1 MRFRDEDDTYERRC
15 VIFSQGHRGLVHNLR
30 TELGYCIPLSLYE
43 RKLVL
48 KRRNLSEEDRA
59 NMQNVPVHP
68 VLELSKYL
76 PLVDHVVSMHGAQR
90 ATEVTTMQQ

>member
-1 MRFRDEDDTYERRC
+1 MILTNEGVLYSRKDIVALCT
-15 VIFSQGHRGLVHNLR
+15 ILR
-30 TELGYCIPLSLYE
+30 TELGYCIHCRCMRGNWSL
-43 RKLVL
+43 RD
-48 KRRNLSEEDRA
+48 RNLSEEDRA